1 MVPVEAVTVREATER
16 TQQQERQTPEAGVEV
31 VVLPQGASAAVEMV
45 VPVPSTSGTRS
56 KGTDM
61 GLNQR
66 RPTLFG
72 RAIKPFMML
81 LTLTMI
87 IVAQSNLR
95 GIDRGVEPP
104 LSVFL
109 GVIAVCAAVCLIV
122 GWVSQR
128 KMVLEHGLLA
138 VVFVCLTRAVF
149 IQMSSV
155 WDQAVFFSLAVV
167 ASAGAAYFMEVAERH
182 YDRHR
187 GVIAKGV
194 L

>member
-1 MVPVEAVTVREATER
+1 
-16 TQQQERQTPEAGVEV
+16 
-31 VVLPQGASAAVEMV
+31 
-45 VPVPSTSGTRS
+45 
-56 KGTDM
+56 M

-167 ASAGAAYFMEVAERH
+167 ASAGSAYFMEVAERH

>member
-1 MVPVEAVTVREATER
+1 
-16 TQQQERQTPEAGVEV
+16 
-31 VVLPQGASAAVEMV
+31 
-45 VPVPSTSGTRS
+45 
-56 KGTDM
+56 M

-66 RPTLFG
+66 HPTLFG

-87 IVAQSNLR
+87 IIAQSNLR

-109 GVIAVCAAVCLIV
+109 GVIAVCAAICLII

-128 KMVLEHGLLA
+128 KMVLEYGLLA
-138 VVFVCLTRAVF
+138 VVFVYLTRAVF

-155 WDQAVFFSLAVV
+155 WDQAVFFSLAIV
-167 ASAGAAYFMEVAERH
+167 ASAGAAYFMEVSERR
-182 YDRHR
+182 YDRYTR
-187 GVIAKGV
+187 STVKGV

>member
-1 MVPVEAVTVREATER
+1 
-16 TQQQERQTPEAGVEV
+16 
-31 VVLPQGASAAVEMV
+31 
-45 VPVPSTSGTRS
+45 
-56 KGTDM
+56 M

-66 RPTLFG
+66 NPTLLG

-81 LTLTMI
+81 LTLTMV

-128 KMVLEHGLLA
+128 KMALEYGLLA
-138 VVFVCLTRAVF
+138 VVFVYLTRAVF

-182 YDRHR
+182 YDRYS
-187 GVIAKGV
+187 GVVEKGV

>member
-1 MVPVEAVTVREATER
+1 
-16 TQQQERQTPEAGVEV
+16 
-31 VVLPQGASAAVEMV
+31 
-45 VPVPSTSGTRS
+45 
-56 KGTDM
+56 M

-66 RPTLFG
+66 NPTLFG

-81 LTLTMI
+81 LTLTMV

-109 GVIAVCAAVCLIV
+109 GVIAVCAVVCLIV
-122 GWVSQR
+122 GWVFSQR
-128 KMVLEHGLLA
+128 KVVLEYGLLA
-138 VVFVCLTRAVF
+138 VVFVYLTRAVF

-167 ASAGAAYFMEVAERH
+167 ASAGSAYFMEVAERH